1 VSAGSAQLSMPMP
14 SVPGG
19 RWRTS
24 LVSGKIREVSNR
36 FVASPEAVRIA
47 AVLGLSSKSKSLPA
61 WLFYDATGSSL
72 FERITELP
80 EYYPTRT
87 ERALLAK
94 CSTKYSSWDQQV
106 NRFRYL
112 NSEQVPP
119 VRPEFSFKRLYVA
132 SSMCFIGQLKL
143 TYAKLA
149 LLRLA
154 RTSISAFLG

>member
-1 VSAGSAQLSMPMP
+1 MSAGSAQLSMPMP

-47 AVLGLSSKSKSLPA
+47 AVLGLSSKPKSLPA

-80 EYYPTRT
+80 ESTRLGPSGLSLRNVPT
-87 ERALLAK
+87 K
-94 CSTKYSSWDQQV
+94 HSSWDQQV
-106 NRFRYL
+106 NRSRYL

-132 SSMCFIGQLKL
+132 SSVCFISQLKL

-149 LLRLA
+149 LIRLA

>member
-36 FVASPEAVRIA
+36 FVASPEALRIA
-47 AVLGLSSKSKSLPA
+47 AVLGLSSKPKSLPA

-94 CSTKYSSWDQQV
+94 CSDEILELGSAGKSV
-106 NRFRYL
+106 
-112 NSEQVPP
+112 
-119 VRPEFSFKRLYVA
+119 
-132 SSMCFIGQLKL
+132 
-143 TYAKLA
+143 
-149 LLRLA
+149 
-154 RTSISAFLG
+154 SISEFGSRYRQ